1 MQPDIIIAADGPL
14 SPAAKAFGLYH
25 PGRKNYYGIQ
35 AVVEGNFDP
44 QTIKTYFGNEIC
56 PGLFAW
62 ITPESSKT
70 ARVGLAALKNSRA
83 YFDAF
88 MKQQGFIV
96 KEMQAGAI
104 PLFNPQQQLQKDNCY
119 VLGDAAGYVKATTLG
134 GLIPGLK
141 QAEILADCLINQKN
155 YEQEIQPLKRKM
167 RLHLRAQKLLMK
179 FSDQD
184 WDKLVSYVAQPRIQK
199 LFEKYTRD
207 NPIPLVAGILWREPR
222 FFRFLTNWF

>member
-1 MQPDIIIAADGPL
+1 M
-14 SPAAKAFGLYH
+14 
-25 PGRKNYYGIQ
+25 
-35 AVVEGNFDP
+35 
-44 QTIKTYFGNEIC
+44 
-56 PGLFAW
+56 
-62 ITPESSKT
+62 
-70 ARVGLAALKNSRA
+70 GLAALKNSRA